1 MFYFL
6 KTIREVN
13 RYIVFSVMGLVL
25 IGCAAALVG
34 VVASSSGVVTGA
46 GAVLA
51 TNQLK
56 VLPAAILPFTSE
68 LNRAVI
74 APDGSRLYA
83 VDRLH
88 NTLNV
93 YDTASRKLIKVID
106 IPEIVDNR
114 WGNQF
119 ANRLIVAN
127 LAISSDGTKLYITC
141 PGVQQL
147 VVIDTATLS
156 IVKTVPD
163 IGVNPVS
170 ISVSASNNQIYIA
183 SEGFIPGVDTG
194 GSPSTIPEKNGNVV
208 IVDSNTWQL
217 TNLSTLV
224 NEVTSEPAIT
234 FKHPSSL
241 APSPDGKYLY
251 VTDKGNN
258 ALFRI
263 NLANGQGRKISDES
277 QPSHVAVTPSEVGLI
292 LVSNSGD
299 GTVSV
304 INSQSLGRKLLSDT
318 GISPTKEKPGFIAIS
333 PDGKWAFVANIGK
346 SDGSISDSTQ
356 RECANAGLSRSVS
369 VIDLKTQQVLAG
381 SPLTVDAEI
390 AGMAIYGHQ
399 NDKSK
404 NEFDIQKAY
413 LAATCPNGDL
423 RDDNSINRMS
433 EIDITLLASNPGQAV
448 TPIEIPSKKSAFAI
462 AVKPD
467 GSEVYVVHADA
478 ITVIDANSRQ
488 KSASIAARGS
498 GPFDLDVAN
507 DVLVTTNTGA
517 NSASFVDTSTWTPL
531 TTIRSLLAPAS
542 VVAASNG
549 QAYVANT
556 GTFQTPGKSI
566 SVIGLR
572 TGVQERELTT
582 ASLTAPFSLAVT
594 PNGTSL
600 IAGYAG
606 GFTDYLPFTP
616 QSGISLFGATSS
628 TGLRIPPPNFGYEE
642 STRIIAPSNN
652 FIFATSYGAINN
664 SSRNEML
671 YSNINETA
679 PTSVSLFGST
689 DLNEKQPLP
698 IDIEYFPI
706 EATPTEA
713 AKGKVAV
720 LDYLGKPTGTYP
732 DDIYSGAS
740 VSVFDVTL
748 GTDGKITK
756 VELAAFVGGKPNPV
770 LVGNHAASSMLLA
783 ADDAKG
789 TNLRAFVVNSGDK
802 QFSRCTDTD
811 KKVKS
816 CGTGNSVT
824 VVDMTTGTV
833 NKIIERIGDKP
844 MDIVQAN
851 GKAYVPAYFSNHVA
865 VINLASETVERTIP
879 VGNGPVKVTADQ
891 GKVYVA
897 NSIDGTVT
905 VIDAL
910 TDQVIQPALAVNP

>member
-6 KTIREVN
+6 KSIREVN

-114 WGNQF
+114 WANTANDQANRF
-119 ANRLIVAN
+119 ANRLVVAS
-127 LAISSDGTKLYITC
+127 LAISSDGKRLYITC

-147 VVIDTATLS
+147 VVIDTTTLS
-156 IVKTVPD
+156 TVKTVAG
-163 IGVNPVS
+163 IGINPVS

-183 SEGFIPGVDTG
+183 SEGVIKSVGTV
-194 GSPSTIPEKNGNVV
+194 GSLSTTLSEQNGKVV
-208 IVDSNTWQL
+208 IVDANTWQL
-217 TNLSTLV
+217 TDLSSNLT
-224 NEVTSEPAIT
+224 NEVTSEPAII

-251 VTDKGNN
+251 VTDKGIYVNDKGDN
-258 ALFRI
+258 ALVRV
-263 NLANGQGRKISDES
+263 NLANRQAKTISVGK
-277 QPSHVAVTPSEVGLI
+277 QPSHVAVTPSEVGLV

-304 INSQSLGRKLLSDT
+304 INSQSLAVKTLSDT
-318 GISPTKEKPGFIAIS
+318 GISPTKEKPGFIATS

-346 SDGSISDSTQ
+346 SDGSNSDFEGRQCNGIGSP
-356 RECANAGLSRSVS
+356 SRSVS
-369 VIDLKTQQVLAG
+369 IIDLKTQQVLVG

-399 NDKSK
+399 NDKNK

-413 LAATCPNGDL
+413 LAATCPKVEGVADGVTVGKPA
-423 RDDNSINRMS
+423 SVNRVS
-433 EIDITLLASNPGQAV
+433 EIDLSLLPSNPAV
-448 TPIEIPSKKSAFAI
+448 STINILGKTSAFAI

-488 KSASIAARGS
+488 KSASIPARGS

-507 DVLVTTNTGA
+507 NVLVTANTGA
-517 NSASFVDTSTWTPL
+517 NSASFVDTLTWASATVRGL
-531 TTIRSLLAPAS
+531 FAPAS
-542 VVAASNG
+542 VVAANG
-549 QAYVANT
+549 KAYVANT
-556 GTFQTPGKSI
+556 GTFNIPGSSI
-566 SVIGLR
+566 SVIDLANKMK
-572 TGVQERELTT
+572 ERELTT
-582 ASLTAPFSLAVT
+582 IPPGFTVPLTAPLSLAVT
-594 PNGTSL
+594 PDGTKLAAGYFGGFADFNTDNGGVNIFQSPTNAVIDSFSFSTQVIAPNNNLIFGTSYSV
-600 IAGYAG
+600 IGAAGKA
-606 GFTDYLPFTP
+606 FNSDVF
-616 QSGISLFGATSS
+616 TSS
-628 TGLRIPPPNFGYEE
+628 FSFP
-642 STRIIAPSNN
+642 
-652 FIFATSYGAINN
+652 
-664 SSRNEML
+664 
-671 YSNINETA
+671 
-679 PTSVSLFGST
+679 V
-689 DLNEKQPLP
+689 
-698 IDIEYFPI
+698 DIQYYFP
-706 EATPTEA
+706 AGTTT
-713 AKGKVAV
+713 GKVAV
-720 LDYLGKPTGTYP
+720 LEYLGEYTGTYP
-732 DDIYSGAS
+732 SDNYSGAS
-740 VSVFDVTL
+740 VSIFDATPDTSTSSTT
-748 GTDGKITK
+748 GIKIDPTSK
-756 VELAAFVGGKPNPV
+756 RAVP
-770 LVGNHAASSMLLA
+770 VGNNAAAAMLLTGT
-783 ADDAKG
+783 G

-802 QFSRCTDTD
+802 QFSRCKDRRGAIQ
-811 KKVKS
+811 S

-824 VVDMTTGTV
+824 VVDMTTGVVKTIPGV
-833 NKIIERIGDKP
+833 GEPGVGEKP

-865 VINLASETVERTIP
+865 VIDLASETLLRTIP